1 MVLSII
7 FTESEL
13 FMPLIKVVATGGTI
27 ANTSQ
32 GLISFDEVLRDIPQA
47 RAMADFEVVEA
58 TRVRSGSLRISHWFD
73 VARAVTAA
81 AEDSRVAGII
91 VTHGTFTTEETAYF
105 LHLTVRTEKPVVVA
119 ASQRKHDEVGND
131 GDRNLLDAIR
141 LVLASDARG
150 KGVLVTLHE
159 EIHSAREV
167 IKTNQ
172 RPGGFISSGQRM
184 LGSIETDR
192 VSFYTAP
199 MRRHTFKSEFD
210 IRDIRELP
218 RVDVIA
224 AYVGGDDTAARAC
237 VAAGAQGLV
246 ISGYAYN
253 GRPSAD
259 QLSGIQ
265 DIAASGTPVV
275 LASRGA
281 HGRIPVDWEDPFIQ
295 GDSLVPHK
303 ARILLML
310 GLTKTKDTRDLQR
323 MFNEY

>member
-1 MVLSII
+1 M
-7 FTESEL
+7 
-13 FMPLIKVVATGGTI
+13 
-27 ANTSQ
+27 
-32 GLISFDEVLRDIPQA
+32 D
-47 RAMADFEVVEA
+47 
-58 TRVRSGSLRISHWFD
+58 
-73 VARAVTAA
+73 
-81 AEDSRVAGII
+81 GII

-105 LHLTVRTEKPVVVA
+105 LHLCVHSEKPLVIV

-141 LVLASDARG
+141 LVLAPEARG

-167 IKTNQ
+167 VKTNQ
-172 RPGGFISSGQRM
+172 RPGGFQSLGHAM
-184 LGSIETDR
+184 LGHIEDDQ
-192 VSFYTAP
+192 VSFYATP
-199 MRRHTFKSEFD
+199 TRRHTFRSEFD
-210 IRDIRELP
+210 IRDINELP

-224 AYVGGDDTAARAC
+224 AYVGADDAAAQAC

-259 QLSGIQ
+259 QLAGVEN
-265 DIAASGTPVV
+265 IAAAGTPVV
-275 LASRGA
+275 LASRGGQ
-281 HGRIPVDWEDPFIQ
+281 GRIPVDWNDPFIQ

-310 GLTKTKDTRDLQR
+310 GLTKTKDPKDLQR

>member
-1 MVLSII
+1 
-7 FTESEL
+7 
-13 FMPLIKVVATGGTI
+13 MPLIKIISTGGTI
-27 ANTSQ
+27 ANTGQ
-32 GLISFDEVLRDIPQA
+32 GLIGIDEVLKDIPQA
-47 RAMADFEVVEA
+47 RAMADFEIIEA
-58 TRVRSGSLRISHWFD
+58 TRVRSGQMRLAQWFE
-73 VARAVTAA
+73 VARAARAA
-81 AEDSRVAGII
+81 AEDPRVDGII

-105 LHLTVRTEKPVVVA
+105 LHLVVRTEKPIVVV

-131 GDRNLLDAIR
+131 GDRNMLDAIR
-141 LVLASDARG
+141 LTLSPEARG

-167 IKTNQ
+167 VKTNQ
-172 RPGGFISSGQRM
+172 RPGGFHS
-184 LGSIETDR
+184 LGRGILGHIEEDQ
-192 VSFYTAP
+192 VSFYYTP
-199 MRRHTFKSEFD
+199 TRRHTFRSEFD
-210 IRDIRELP
+210 MREISELP

-224 AYVGGDDTAARAC
+224 AYVGGDDTAAQAC

-259 QLSGIQ
+259 QLAGIEK
-265 DIAASGTPVV
+265 IAASGVPIV
-275 LASRGA
+275 LSNRGGQ
-281 HGRIPVDWEDPFIQ
+281 GRIPVNWEDPFIQ

-310 GLTKTKDTRDLQR
+310 GLTKTKDLRELQR

>member
-1 MVLSII
+1 MVRRR
-7 FTESEL
+7 
-13 FMPLIKVVATGGTI
+13 PATSAG
-27 ANTSQ
+27 
-32 GLISFDEVLRDIPQA
+32 
-47 RAMADFEVVEA
+47 
-58 TRVRSGSLRISHWFD
+58 
-73 VARAVTAA
+73 
-81 AEDSRVAGII
+81 AEDPRVDGII

-105 LHLTVRTEKPVVVA
+105 LHLVVRTEKPIVVV

-131 GDRNLLDAIR
+131 GDRNMLDAIR
-141 LVLASDARG
+141 LTLSPEARG

-167 IKTNQ
+167 VKTNQ
-172 RPGGFISSGQRM
+172 RPGGFHS
-184 LGSIETDR
+184 LGRGILGHIEEDQ
-192 VSFYTAP
+192 VSFYYTP
-199 MRRHTFKSEFD
+199 TRRHTFRSEFD
-210 IRDIRELP
+210 MREIRELP

-224 AYVGGDDTAARAC
+224 AYVGGDDTAAQAC

-259 QLSGIQ
+259 QLAGIEK
-265 DIAASGTPVV
+265 IAASGVPIV
-275 LASRGA
+275 LSNRGGQ
-281 HGRIPVDWEDPFIQ
+281 GRIPVNWEDPFIQ

-310 GLTKTKDTRDLQR
+310 GLTKTRDPRELQR

>member
-1 MVLSII
+1 
-7 FTESEL
+7 
-13 FMPLIKVVATGGTI
+13 MPLIKIISTGGTI
-27 ANTSQ
+27 ANTGH
-32 GLISFDEVLRDIPQA
+32 GLIGIDEVLKDIPQT
-47 RAMADFEVVEA
+47 RAMADFEIIEA
-58 TRVRSGSLRISHWFD
+58 TRVRSGALRLAQWYDIAPAAS
-73 VARAVTAA
+73 AA
-81 AEDSRVAGII
+81 AEDSRVDGII

-105 LHLTVRTEKPVVVA
+105 LHLVVRTEKPVVVV

-131 GDRNLLDAIR
+131 GDRNMLDAIR
-141 LVLASDARG
+141 LALSPDARG

-172 RPGGFISSGQRM
+172 RPGGFHS
-184 LGSIETDR
+184 LGRGILGHIEDDQ
-192 VSFYTAP
+192 VSFYYAP
-199 MRRHTFKSEFD
+199 TRRHTFRSEFD
-210 IRDIRELP
+210 IRDLRELS

-224 AYVGGDDTAARAC
+224 AYVGGDDAAAQAC

-259 QLSGIQ
+259 QVAGMEK
-265 DIAASGTPVV
+265 IAASGIPIV
-275 LASRGA
+275 LSNRGGQ
-281 HGRIPVDWEDPFIQ
+281 GRIPINWEDPFIQ

-310 GLTKTKDTRDLQR
+310 GLTKTKDLRELQR
-323 MFNEY
+323 VFNEY

>member
-1 MVLSII
+1 
-7 FTESEL
+7 
-13 FMPLIKVVATGGTI
+13 MPLIKIISTGGTI
-27 ANTSQ
+27 ANTGH
-32 GLISFDEVLRDIPQA
+32 GLISIDEVLKDIPQA
-47 RAMADFEVVEA
+47 RAMADFEVSEA
-58 TRVRSGSLRISHWFD
+58 TRVRSGALRLAHWHD
-73 VARAVTAA
+73 IARMANAA
-81 AEDSRVAGII
+81 AEDARVDGII

-105 LHLTVRTEKPVVVA
+105 LHLVVNTEKPVVVV

-131 GDRNLLDAIR
+131 GDRNMLDAIR
-141 LVLASDARG
+141 LTLCPEARG

-167 IKTNQ
+167 TKTNQ
-172 RPGGFISSGQRM
+172 RPGGFRS
-184 LGSIETDR
+184 LGRGILGHIEDDQ
-192 VSFYTAP
+192 VSFFYVP
-199 MRRHTFKSEFD
+199 IRRHTFRSEFD
-210 IRDIRELP
+210 MREIRELP

-224 AYVGGDDTAARAC
+224 AYVGGDDAAAQAC

-259 QLSGIQ
+259 QLAGIEK
-265 DIAASGTPVV
+265 IAAPGIPVV
-275 LASRGA
+275 LSNRGGQ
-281 HGRIPVDWEDPFIQ
+281 GRIPVDWNDPFIQ

-310 GLTKTKDTRDLQR
+310 GLTKTKDPCELQR

>member
-1 MVLSII
+1 
-7 FTESEL
+7 
-13 FMPLIKVVATGGTI
+13 MPLIKIISTGGTI
-27 ANTSQ
+27 ANTGH
-32 GLISFDEVLRDIPQA
+32 GLIGIDEVLKDIPQA
-47 RAMADFEVVEA
+47 RAMADFEIIEA
-58 TRVRSGSLRISHWFD
+58 TRVRSGQLRLPQWFD
-73 VARAVTAA
+73 VARAASAA
-81 AEDSRVAGII
+81 AEDSRVDGII

-105 LHLTVRTEKPVVVA
+105 LHLVVRTEKPVVVV

-131 GDRNLLDAIR
+131 GDRNMLDAIR
-141 LVLASDARG
+141 LVLAPDARG

-167 IKTNQ
+167 VKTNQ
-172 RPGGFISSGQRM
+172 RPGGFHS
-184 LGSIETDR
+184 LGRGLLGHIEDDQ
-192 VSFYTAP
+192 VSFFYAP
-199 MRRHTFKSEFD
+199 TRRHTFRSEFD
-210 IRDIRELP
+210 LREIRELP

-224 AYVGGDDTAARAC
+224 AYVGGDDTAAQAC

-259 QLSGIQ
+259 QLAGIEK
-265 DIAASGTPVV
+265 IAAAGIPVV
-275 LASRGA
+275 LANRGGQ
-281 HGRIPVDWEDPFIQ
+281 GRIPVNWEDPFIQ

-310 GLTKTKDTRDLQR
+310 GLTKTKDPRALQR